1 MNFSKDFI
9 VNFAEQFD
17 DIENVELTA
26 DTRFRD
32 IEGYTSLVA
41 LMIITMVDEES
52 NVTISG
58 DDMRSVNTIGE
69 LYNLVESR
77 L

>member
-1 MNFSKDFI
+1 MELKDFI
-9 VNFAEQFD
+9 ANFSEQFD
-17 DIENVELTA
+17 DIENVELTT

-41 LMIITMVDEES
+41 LMIITMVDEEY

>member
-1 MNFSKDFI
+1 MELKDFI
-9 VNFAEQFD
+9 VNFSEQFD
-17 DIENVELTA
+17 DIENVELTPE
-26 DTRFRD
+26 TRFRD

-41 LMIITMVDEES
+41 LMIITMVDEEY

-69 LYNLVESR
+69 LYNLVASR

>member
-1 MNFSKDFI
+1 MEVKDFI
-9 VNFAEQFD
+9 ANFAEQFD
-17 DIENVELTA
+17 EIENVELTLE
-26 DTRFRD
+26 TRFRE

-41 LMIITMVDEES
+41 LMIITMIDEEY

>member
-1 MNFSKDFI
+1 MELKDFI

-17 DIENVELTA
+17 DVENVELTA

-41 LMIITMVDEES
+41 LIIITMVDEEY

>member
-1 MNFSKDFI
+1 MELKDFI

-41 LMIITMVDEES
+41 LMIITMVDEEY

-69 LYNLVESR
+69 LYNLVASR

>member
-1 MNFSKDFI
+1 MELKDFI
-9 VNFAEQFD
+9 VNFSEQFD

-41 LMIITMVDEES
+41 LMIITMVDEEY

-69 LYNLVESR
+69 LYNLVVSR

>member
-1 MNFSKDFI
+1 MELKDFI

-17 DIENVELTA
+17 DIENVELTV

-41 LMIITMVDEES
+41 LMIITMIDEEY

>member
-1 MNFSKDFI
+1 MELKEFI

-17 DIENVELTA
+17 DIENVELTPE
-26 DTRFRD
+26 TRFRD

-41 LMIITMVDEES
+41 LMIITMVDEEY

>member
-1 MNFSKDFI
+1 MELKDFI

-17 DIENVELTA
+17 DVENVELTA

-41 LMIITMVDEES
+41 LMIITMVDEEY

-58 DDMRSVNTIGE
+58 DDIRSVNTIGE

>member
-1 MNFSKDFI
+1 MELKDFI
-9 VNFAEQFD
+9 ANFAEQFD
-17 DIENVELTA
+17 DIESVELTA
-26 DTRFRD
+26 ETRFRN

-41 LMIITMVDEES
+41 LMIITMVDEEY

-58 DDMRSVNTIGE
+58 DDMRSVDTIGE

>member
-1 MNFSKDFI
+1 MELKDFI

-17 DIENVELTA
+17 DVENVELTA

-41 LMIITMVDEES
+41 LMIITMVDEEY

>member
-1 MNFSKDFI
+1 MELKDFI

-41 LMIITMVDEES
+41 LMIITMIDEEY

>member
-1 MNFSKDFI
+1 MELKDFI
-9 VNFAEQFD
+9 VNFSEQFD
-17 DIENVELTA
+17 DIENVELTV

-41 LMIITMVDEES
+41 LMIITMIDEEY

>member
-1 MNFSKDFI
+1 MELKDFI

-17 DIENVELTA
+17 DIENVELTEN
-26 DTRFRD
+26 TRFRD

-41 LMIITMVDEES
+41 LMIITMIDEEY

-58 DDMRSVNTIGE
+58 DDMRSVNTVGE
-69 LYNLVESR
+69 LFNLVESR

>member
-1 MNFSKDFI
+1 MELKDFI
-9 VNFAEQFD
+9 VNFSEQFD

-41 LMIITMVDEES
+41 LMIITMVDEEY
-52 NVTISG
+52 NVKISG

-69 LYNLVESR
+69 LYNLVASR

>member
-1 MNFSKDFI
+1 MELKDFI

-17 DIENVELTA
+17 DIEDVELTV

-41 LMIITMVDEES
+41 LMIITMEAH
-52 NVTISG
+52 TIKIVFKSK
-58 DDMRSVNTIGE
+58 
-69 LYNLVESR
+69 
-77 L
+77 

>member
-1 MNFSKDFI
+1 MELKDFI

-41 LMIITMVDEES
+41 LMIITMVDEEY

>member
-1 MNFSKDFI
+1 MELKDFI
-9 VNFAEQFD
+9 ANFAEQFD

-26 DTRFRD
+26 DTCFRN

-41 LMIITMVDEES
+41 LMIITMVDEEY

>member
-1 MNFSKDFI
+1 MELKDFI
-9 VNFAEQFD
+9 ANFAEQFD

-26 DTRFRD
+26 DTRFRN

-41 LMIITMVDEES
+41 LMIITMVDEEY